1 MEQETIRCCANCKYT
16 KECENYN
23 EERKEWLC
31 LSWKHGKP
39 YNKQLSL
46 FGESEISDNGN

>member
-1 MEQETIRCCANCKYT
+1 MEEMTKYCANCKYN
-16 KECENYN
+16 KECENYS

-31 LSWKHGKP
+31 LSWKQGKP

-46 FGESEISDNGN
+46 FEERKTE